1 MPTKQKGGTGNWHGT
16 NNNGDKKREK
26 KVNKKREKKVKDK
39 AEKRNKRIEGKYD
52 TKEEMIMCKA
62 AKVAAEKRSI
72 SRQDKK
78 EKDLC
83 EKTKRKIRGEVRDT
97 KKENGRNSGCADTIH
112 QC

>member
-1 MPTKQKGGTGNWHGT
+1 
-16 NNNGDKKREK
+16 
-26 KVNKKREKKVKDK
+26 
-39 AEKRNKRIEGKYD
+39 
-52 TKEEMIMCKA
+52 MCKA